1 MEQKIYYDEV
11 MERAVAKFVP
21 AEDLV
26 VPYFATDLLSCERI
40 SHVVRMSE
48 NDIIK
53 RQKAGF
59 YRDIELKPSQPKQDE
74 IQKWQ
79 KRCNQIF
86 INT

>member
-1 MEQKIYYDEV
+1 

-40 SHVVRMSE
+40 SHIVRMSE

-59 YRDIELKPSQPKQDE
+59 YRDIELKPAQPKQDE
-74 IQKWQ
+74 IQK
-79 KRCNQIF
+79 KYDELELTLIH
-86 INT
+86 I